1 MDEFRRARGPR
12 QKMLAIDRVIH
23 ALHESLDQVWTT
35 PASVNLI
42 EGTRDEVI
50 EFLDSLA
57 YGDTAD
63 PAMRSRKEQ
72 WRAKM
77 ADSERATQEY
87 YAKKGKVFD

>member
-1 MDEFRRARGPR
+1 
-12 QKMLAIDRVIH
+12 LAIDRVVH
-23 ALHESLDQVWTT
+23 ALHESLNQVWTT

-63 PAMRSRKEQ
+63 PQMRRRKEL
-72 WRAKM
+72 WRKKM
-77 ADSERATQEY
+77 AEGERATQEY
-87 YAKKGKVFD
+87 YARKEKVVSSQ